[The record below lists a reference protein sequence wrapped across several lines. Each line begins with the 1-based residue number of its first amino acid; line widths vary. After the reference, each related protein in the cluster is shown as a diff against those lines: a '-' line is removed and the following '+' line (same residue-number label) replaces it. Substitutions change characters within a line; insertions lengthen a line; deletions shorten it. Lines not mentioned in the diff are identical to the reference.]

1 MSEIV
6 GEFTISVEQVEGYRF
21 QADFDR
27 PGLPPLVMDEPPPL
41 GTDTGPNPAR
51 VLGAALGGCL
61 SMSLLFCLTKSR
73 VRVEKI
79 GAKVTVQMVRNEQR
93 RLRVGKAVVT
103 LEVEM
108 PEDDRPRAKRCL
120 GLFEDFCT
128 VTASVRQG
136 LDVEVRV
143 EGI

>member
-6 GEFTISVEQVEGYRF
+6 GEFTIGVEQIEGYRF
-21 QADFDR
+21 QANFDR

-41 GTDTGPNPAR
+41 GQETGPNPAR
-51 VLGAALGGCL
+51 LLAAALGGCL

-73 VRVEKI
+73 LRVDKI
-79 GAKVTVQMVRNEQR
+79 GAQVTMQMVRNEQR
-93 RLRVGKAVVT
+93 RLRVGKAIVT
-103 LEVEM
+103 LKVEM
-108 PEDDRPRAKRCL
+108 PEEDRERARRCL

-136 LDVEVRV
+136 IDVEVHI